1 MSPRNLNVVSADP
14 RTAVLDRARALV
26 PVLAGRAA
34 ETERLRRVPNETI
47 ADFHRSG
54 LFRVLQPKRFGGH
67 ELDFAVFATITREL
81 ARGCAS
87 STWVYC
93 VISEELFW
101 VLACFPEEA
110 QTEIWGEDPAALAC
124 AALLPT
130 GTGVKDG
137 DGHRVNGE
145 WGFLSGSDHAA
156 WVFLTAACDDG
167 KGGREIRN
175 FFVRASEVQF
185 IDDWHVIGLAGTGS
199 KSCKV
204 DNLYVPAHRSVR
216 YDDLLGGT
224 APGHRVHPQYS
235 LCRAP
240 RRHLTTF
247 SITPVIVGLANRALE
262 LTTDMLRSRVH
273 SGAMPN
279 EFEVVQQKVAE
290 SAAEVATA
298 NLILESHL
306 RDSVA
311 AIDAGAAIG
320 DTEVSRNRL
329 MSSYMVRLSLQAI
342 QRLCSLSG
350 SHWVY
355 NSHPMQVILRDAMA
369 GASHRGFNWETN
381 ARAYSQSI
389 GIAKNGAPPVWP

>member
-1 MSPRNLNVVSADP
+1 MGPRSLNAVSADP
-14 RTAVLDRARALV
+14 GTAVLDRARALV
-26 PVLAGRAA
+26 PVLAARAA
-34 ETERLRRVPNETI
+34 ETERQRRVPDATI

-54 LFRVLQPKRFGGH
+54 LFRVLQPKRFGGS
-67 ELDFAVFATITREL
+67 ELDFSVFARITREL

-87 STWVYC
+87 SAWVYC
-93 VISEELFW
+93 VVEELFW
-101 VLACFPEEA
+101 VLATFPEAA

-124 AALLPT
+124 AALMPS

-137 DGHRVNGE
+137 DGWRVSGE
-145 WGFLSGSDHAA
+145 WSFLSGSDHAT
-156 WVFLTAACDDG
+156 WVFLTAICDDG

-185 IDDWHVIGLAGTGS
+185 VDDWHVFGLAGTGS
-199 KSCKV
+199 KSCKA
-204 DNLYVPAHRSVR
+204 DNIRVPAHRSVR

-224 APGHRVHPQYS
+224 APGRRVHPQYS

-240 RRHLTTF
+240 RRYLTTF

-262 LTTDMLRSRVH
+262 LTTDMLRSRVN
-273 SGAMPN
+273 SGAMPS
-279 EFEVVQQKVAE
+279 EFEVVQQKIAE
-290 SAAEVATA
+290 SSAEVATA

-320 DTEVSRNRL
+320 DKEVSRNRL
-329 MSSYMVRLSLQAI
+329 MSSHMVRQSMQAI

-355 NSHPMQVILRDAMA
+355 DSHPMQVILRDAMA
-369 GASHRGFNWETN
+369 GASHRAFNWEIN

-389 GIAKNGAPPVWP
+389 GIAKSGAPPVWP